1 MRKIA
6 HLVIGLGVAAALGA
20 CNETEPTG
28 SSAALADLGATAQQ
42 GFGPAGS
49 ATYEVTFTNL
59 TAGQPLTPPLV
70 AAHRRPIS
78 LFEVG
83 EAASFG
89 LKEIAENGNLAPML
103 ERLEGETH
111 VDDVVVAV
119 SGDVP
124 PLTSGESVTIMLD
137 AERGAKYLSFV
148 SMLICTNDGFTGL
161 AGARLPRDLGETV
174 VVESDGYDAGT
185 EINTED
191 FADMVPPCPPL
202 TGVPSTDPGTG
213 SSDPSLAEG
222 GVIHHHEG
230 IQGIADLDPAIHGWT
245 DPVARISIQRVQ

>member
-6 HLVIGLGVAAALGA
+6 KLVVGLGAVALLGA

-28 SSAALADLGATAQQ
+28 STTAVAGLTEEL

-49 ATYEVTFTNL
+49 AMYEVTFTNL

-70 AAHRRPIS
+70 ATHRRPVS
-78 LFEVG
+78 LFDVG
-83 EAASFG
+83 ARASFG
-89 LKEIAENGNLAPML
+89 VKEIAENGNLGPML
-103 ERLEGETH
+103 ERLDREPQ

-119 SGDVP
+119 SDPVP
-124 PLTSGESVTIMLD
+124 PLTPGESVTITLKSQ
-137 AERGAKYLSFV
+137 RGAKFLSFV
-148 SMLICTNDGFTGL
+148 SMLICTNDGFTGID
-161 AGARLPRDLGETV
+161 GVRLPRDLGETLV
-174 VVESDGYDAGT
+174 IESDGYDAGT
-185 EINTED
+185 EMNTED
-191 FADMVPPCPPL
+191 FADIVPPCPAL

-213 SSDPSLAEG
+213 TSDPNLAEG

-230 IQGIADLDPAIHGWT
+230 IQGINDLDPAIHGWT